1 MVASFEHYSAAESLV
16 VVEVDTY
23 THTYSYTIIMF
34 ILKYKKIFFATAII
48 LILGSIGALVW
59 KGFVLG
65 VDFTG
70 GSVLEVSYKH
80 RPSIDAVK
88 GAVMPIRPDARIQE
102 LGVGGVIV
110 RTEPIDQATK
120 EKVLT
125 ALSIDGQVPT
135 EKRFNTIG
143 PSIGSELRAKSLLS
157 IIIMSIAIILFIAFA
172 FRGVSGDPDEASK
185 RQGDG
190 EKTKYLSSW
199 KYGLVAIVVLVHD
212 VLIPAGVFAF
222 FGLQV
227 DTLFVVGLLTI
238 LGVSVNDTIVVFD
251 RIREN
256 IQVNETKKLHH
267 SFETIVGDSITQTLT
282 RSLMTSIMVLL
293 ALAALWIWGPEST
306 RNLSIAMFLGM
317 FFGTYSSIFI
327 ASPLLVVW
335 EKWQSKNKKLV

>member
-1 MVASFEHYSAAESLV
+1 
-16 VVEVDTY
+16 
-23 THTYSYTIIMF
+23 MF
-34 ILKYKKIFFATAII
+34 ILKYKKIFFATALV
-48 LILGSIGALVW
+48 LILGSLGALIW

-70 GSVLEVSYKH
+70 GSVLEVSYVN
-80 RPSIDAVK
+80 RPSIDVIK
-88 GAVMPIRPDARIQE
+88 GMVMPLRPDARIQE
-102 LGVGGVIV
+102 LGAESIIV

-120 EKVLT
+120 NSILS
-125 ALSIDGQVPT
+125 ALVIDGQSPT

-157 IIIMSIAIILFIAFA
+157 IIVVSLAIILFIAFA
-172 FRGVSGDPDEASK
+172 FRGVSGSVDSS
-185 RQGDG
+185 QGS
-190 EKTKYLSSW
+190 ENKPRYLSSW
-199 KYGLVAIVVLVHD
+199 KYGLVAIVVLAHD
-212 VLIPAGVFAF
+212 ILIPAGVFAF

-238 LGVSVNDTIVVFD
+238 LGISVNDTIVVFD

-256 IQVNETKKLHH
+256 LQVNDTKHLHQ
-267 SFETIVGDSITQTLT
+267 SFETMVGNSIDQTFT
-282 RSLMTSIMVLL
+282 RSLMTSVAVLL
-293 ALAALWIWGPEST
+293 ALAALWIWGPETT

-335 EKWQSKNKKLV
+335 EKWQSKNK